1 MGATF
6 VGGRGVTALKNQN
19 GVLIEMASM
28 TQGISLRT
36 AAEGIRLSI
45 GE

>member
-1 MGATF
+1 
-6 VGGRGVTALKNQN
+6 VTAMKNQH
-19 GVLIEMASM
+19 GVLIEMESI
-28 TQGISLRT
+28 TQGISLRL